1 MRDEAVERLFPGVV
15 EKAVEKW
22 LGTYETHKVD
32 VFGYAT
38 AIPSIARSVTH
49 RVAMPFTFRVT
60 DVAVALP
67 EDAFFI
73 PPGEHKISV
82 AHGVEIAAKTDKYA
96 MARLIVWRREF
107 GETLKNRLIL
117 EKIV

>member
-1 MRDEAVERLFPGVV
+1 M
-15 EKAVEKW
+15 
-22 LGTYETHKVD
+22 
-32 VFGYAT
+32 
-38 AIPSIARSVTH
+38 
-49 RVAMPFTFRVT
+49 
-60 DVAVALP
+60 ALP

-82 AHGVEIAAKTDKYA
+82 AHGVEITAKTDKYA

-117 EKIV
+117 ESYSAQFFPNSSTLPTAPSSFAALNRRVANSRFLNVDVKGSKRRLKAAK